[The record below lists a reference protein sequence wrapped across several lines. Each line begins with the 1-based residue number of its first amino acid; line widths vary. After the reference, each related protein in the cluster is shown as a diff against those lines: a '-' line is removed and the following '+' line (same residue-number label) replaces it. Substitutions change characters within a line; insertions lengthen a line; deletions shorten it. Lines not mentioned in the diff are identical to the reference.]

1 MDKTTLENSIREES
15 ARAIAEIRE
24 KESLEIRQ
32 LDDLYSAQ
40 IDNFRKKT
48 ETETE
53 TRLQQE
59 FSKLENKAI
68 LERRKFKLQSMEQF
82 INGIINELMKGIRD
96 NPFYGKFLIDAV
108 SNIVKQIPACAE
120 VRLKSEDLL
129 FEKEIIAAVGA
140 AGLNLNVVVKGDP
153 NILWGGCLVWDQA
166 QKRIFNNTIERIYFR
181 KSLLIRQKVMKIL
194 REQSRSGQETIAK
207 KLNRKE

>member
-1 MDKTTLENSIREES
+1 MDNTTLENSIREES

-32 LDDLYSAQ
+32 LDDIYTSE
-40 IDNFRKKT
+40 INNFRKKT
-48 ETETE
+48 EAETE

-59 FSKLENKAI
+59 FFKLENKAI

-96 NPFYGKFLIDAV
+96 NPFYRKFLIGAV
-108 SNIVKQIPACAE
+108 CNIVKQIPAGAE
-120 VRLKSEDLL
+120 VRLKSEDLSL
-129 FEKEIIAAVGA
+129 EKEIMTAIGA

-153 NILWGGCLVWDQA
+153 NILWGGCLIWDAA

-194 REQSRSGQETIAK
+194 TEQSRSGQETVTK
-207 KLNRKE
+207 